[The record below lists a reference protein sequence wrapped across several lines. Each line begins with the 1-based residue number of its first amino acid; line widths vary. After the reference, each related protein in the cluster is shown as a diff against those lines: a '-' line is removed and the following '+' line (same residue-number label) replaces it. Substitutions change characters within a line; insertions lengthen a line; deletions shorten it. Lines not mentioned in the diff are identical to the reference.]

1 MAVLRRITIRAV
13 AAWLL
18 MVLAAAST
26 VAQQPA
32 PQPPAAAGQA
42 GPPAA
47 VAAPPQAPEPPP
59 PPPPEVALP
68 AETKETVAR
77 LGDAIDNIEKA
88 VERVRQRDEGLAAQR
103 IEVDTLLTE
112 SQKLIESLRP
122 RLDEVRSQ
130 YDKLGKAPEKGAP
143 AEAASIVTERARLSA
158 LAAQLDGAIKAA
170 ELFEVRGRQ
179 QIARIQEYRRDVFTR
194 DLFRRT
200 RSPLRLTTWYQVTDE
215 VPRIGYQLS
224 TLWGYW
230 WRDAQAQ
237 LPLLALLA
245 AAVIAIYA
253 GLDLAARRVF
263 AGRLAP
269 VSDPLPSFF
278 ARAACA
284 TWVAALR
291 AAPAIA
297 ATLALYLGLMFLGLL
312 DYQIQ
317 PYAEAITVAVVIA
330 AAVSGL
336 AVAIL
341 TPRYPHWRLVN
352 LSDRSAAQLVR
363 LTRGIAIAF
372 AFDLVLREMIRLMF
386 LPLPVSVAQTLIN
399 SIVFAALLI
408 GIVRTRFEPAGLVTA
423 EPVSRYRPR
432 WLKLPLLIISI
443 AILTSSALGYVALG
457 SYVTSQVLLTGS
469 CLVAVTLLHI
479 AIKALAAEP
488 EDNTRPMGRML
499 ETQLGLDRDRR
510 RQVSRGLDWSLN
522 LGLVALAIPAI
533 LLSLGFSGTDILNHA
548 KALVF
553 GFEIGHFRISLARI
567 LVAIGLFASI
577 VFATRLLQ
585 RWLQSSVLTPDRMDP
600 GIAHSVHTGIGYA
613 GIALAGL
620 FAVSYAGFDIT
631 NLAIVA
637 GALSVGIGFGL
648 QSIVNNF
655 VSGLILL
662 VERPVKVGDWIVVKG
677 QEGYVRRISVR
688 ATEIETF
695 DRASLIMPNSELIT
709 GSVTNW
715 THRNAMGRIT
725 INVGASYRSDP
736 EQVIKILTDIAA
748 NCPLILQHP
757 KPLVI
762 FEDLGASAL
771 EFSLRAVVPDI
782 NSGLEA
788 RNSLRIAILKAFREA
803 GIEIPY
809 PQQDVHLHGAD
820 SATAAL
826 ATAFQARKHE
836 KDAAE

>member
-1 MAVLRRITIRAV
+1 M
-13 AAWLL
+13 
-18 MVLAAAST
+18 
-26 VAQQPA
+26 
-32 PQPPAAAGQA
+32 
-42 GPPAA
+42 
-47 VAAPPQAPEPPP
+47 
-59 PPPPEVALP
+59 
-68 AETKETVAR
+68 
-77 LGDAIDNIEKA
+77 
-88 VERVRQRDEGLAAQR
+88 
-103 IEVDTLLTE
+103 
-112 SQKLIESLRP
+112 
-122 RLDEVRSQ
+122 
-130 YDKLGKAPEKGAP
+130 
-143 AEAASIVTERARLSA
+143 
-158 LAAQLDGAIKAA
+158 
-170 ELFEVRGRQ
+170 
-179 QIARIQEYRRDVFTR
+179 
-194 DLFRRT
+194 
-200 RSPLRLTTWYQVTDE
+200 
-215 VPRIGYQLS
+215 PRIGYQLS

-263 AGRLAP
+263 ARRLAP
-269 VSDPLPSFF
+269 VGDPLPSFF

-499 ETQLGLDRDRR
+499 ESQLGLDRDRR

-585 RWLQSSVLTPDRMDP
+585 RWLQGSVLTPDRMDP

-782 NSGLEA
+782 NSGTRGA
-788 RNSLRIAILKAFREA
+788 KQ
-803 GIEIPY
+803 P
-809 PQQDVHLHGAD
+809 AD
-820 SATAAL
+820 SDLEGIPRSRHRDPVPAAGRPSSWRRQRHRR
-826 ATAFQARKHE
+826 ARGGFQGAQAREGCRRIGIRGPHRAHSASQSAL
-836 KDAAE
+836 DGAACGGRRFRSRRHCRPMMPPIRNRQQGYSRRRLHPGHRRWRGRTEPLQLLAPRHLDQAPSGGLLDKTDRYAIE